1 MTLFRHEVRQG
12 RKQLLGWSIVLVVL
26 LSLCVVIY
34 PEFQK
39 QAHLA
44 SEMFS
49 KLGAFASAF
58 GLDRLNLGDF
68 VHFYALE
75 CGNILG
81 IGGTMFAA
89 LLGIMALAK
98 EEKDHT
104 SEFLLTHPVTRVR
117 VLTEKLLA
125 VWYQVTVLNLLT
137 SFAVIAT
144 ATGMG
149 IAFDFKILSL
159 IFLAYYLMQLQI
171 AAMCFGIS
179 AFIRRSGFGIGLG
192 MALLLYF
199 FKIMSNISDKFE
211 ILKWFT
217 PHSYAEA
224 TTLVGEKA
232 IPLDYLVVGLVLG
245 LTGIALAYWKYVR
258 KDLQS

>member
-1 MTLFRHEVRQG
+1 MTVFKHELRQG
-12 RKQLLGWSIVLVVL
+12 RKQFLGWTIVLVIL
-26 LSLCVVIY
+26 LVLCVFIY

-58 GLDRLNLGDF
+58 GLDKLNLGDF
-68 VHFYALE
+68 AHFYAVE

-89 LLGIMALAK
+89 LLGITALAK

-104 SEFLLTHPVTRVR
+104 SEFLMSHPVSRVR
-117 VLTEKLLA
+117 VVTEKLLA
-125 VWYQVTVLNLLT
+125 VFFQVTALNLVT
-137 SFAVIAT
+137 SGAVIVST
-144 ATGMG
+144 LGMG
-149 IAFDFKILSL
+149 IEVDYEVLTTIL
-159 IFLAYYLMQLQI
+159 LAYYLMQMQI

-179 AFIRRSGFGIGLG
+179 AFLRRSGLGIGLG

-224 TTLVGEKA
+224 STLVGEKA
-232 IPLDYLVVGLVLG
+232 IPVDYLSVGMAFVLV
-245 LTGIALAYWKYVR
+245 GIVAAYVKYAR

>member
-1 MTLFRHEVRQG
+1 MTLFRHELRQG
-12 RKQLLGWSIVLVVL
+12 RKQLLGWSIALVVL

-81 IGGTMFAA
+81 VGGTMFAA
-89 LLGIMALAK
+89 LFGIMALAK
-98 EEKDHT
+98 EEKEHT
-104 SEFLLTHPVTRVR
+104 AEFLMTHPVTRVR

-137 SFAVIAT
+137 SLAVIVV

-149 IAFDFKILSL
+149 IEFSFEILIL

-179 AFIRRSGFGIGLG
+179 AWIRRSGLGIGLG
-192 MALLLYF
+192 IALLLYF
-199 FKIMSNISDKFE
+199 FKIMFNISEKFE
-211 ILKWFT
+211 VLKWFT

-232 IPLDYLVVGLVLG
+232 IPLDYLAVGMAVGLA
-245 LTGIALAYWKYVR
+245 GIALAYWKYVR

>member
-1 MTLFRHEVRQG
+1 MTLFRHELRQG
-12 RKQLLGWSIVLVVL
+12 RKQFLGWSIVLVIL
-26 LSLCVVIY
+26 LSQCVIIY

-39 QAHLA
+39 QSHLA
-44 SEMFS
+44 EEMFS

-58 GLDRLNLGDF
+58 GLDRLNLGNF

-81 IGGTMFAA
+81 IGGAMFAA

-104 SEFLLTHPVTRVR
+104 SEFLMSHPLTRTRV
-117 VLTEKLLA
+117 VTEKLLA
-125 VWYQVTVLNLLT
+125 VFYQVTVLNLLT
-137 SFAVIAT
+137 SLAVVVSAI
-144 ATGMG
+144 GMG
-149 IAFDFKILSL
+149 VEVDYELL
-159 IFLAYYLMQLQI
+159 TTIFLAYYLMQLQM

-179 AFIRRSGFGIGLG
+179 AFLRRSGLGIGLG

-224 TTLVGEKA
+224 ATLVGEKA
-232 IPLDYLVVGLVLG
+232 IPLDYLGVGMVFG
-245 LTGIALAYWKYVR
+245 LAGIVAAYWKYKR